1 MSPDNTWY
9 TQHYCEQSPRLSH
22 NEMGEFSRMLHCHSL
37 ESKNPNMSMSTGF
50 KPLYESPLRNQC
62 TAPPKYSRYL
72 RASLRAAFPDY
83 RSKAC
88 GRVEKRPI

>member
-1 MSPDNTWY
+1 
-9 TQHYCEQSPRLSH
+9 
-22 NEMGEFSRMLHCHSL
+22 
-37 ESKNPNMSMSTGF
+37 MSTGF

-88 GRVEKRPI
+88 GRVEKRPIAYSRAASQEDPLA